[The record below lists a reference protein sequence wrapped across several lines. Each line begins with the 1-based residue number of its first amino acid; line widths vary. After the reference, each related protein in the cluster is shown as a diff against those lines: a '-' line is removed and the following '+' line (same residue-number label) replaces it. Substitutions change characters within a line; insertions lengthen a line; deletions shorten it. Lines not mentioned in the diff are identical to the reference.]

1 MNVINGRKKK
11 SLTKRFSIENDI
23 TSSKVPLEL
32 QGLTQVEKMLIAR
45 AFPVIQIYTKP
56 KSGQKACKGYALTLP
71 HDVQTIANVLPSDIP
86 AIVFKA
92 YNTTRSVCFVLMMTY
107 NKKKSFFIRT

>member
-1 MNVINGRKKK
+1 
-11 SLTKRFSIENDI
+11 
-23 TSSKVPLEL
+23 
-32 QGLTQVEKMLIAR
+32 MLIAR

-92 YNTTRSVCFVLMMTY
+92 YNTSRWVYIVFKIT
-107 NKKKSFFIRT
+107 K